1 MTSAAFGMW
10 PTMALR
16 FVLRHRRKTLATG
29 SFIVLGTAVLVF
41 LQALTVGIN
50 DTMVLNTTRLH
61 YGNAFVEVPAGTRG
75 LKDAAAALETA
86 AHVRHAL
93 VRRRLP
99 ALAAHGGAAAPAVFY
114 VVDPGK
120 EADVTAIARRITDGR
135 YPSADQAEALI
146 GRALARQLAVRPGQ
160 QMSVM
165 DGTGR
170 AVGLFTVSGI
180 FQTDIDYFD
189 NTIGYL
195 PVQAVDAGV
204 LNGCAAEIAV
214 FYAAATGMRPPPADM
229 RRHLPE
235 KAVLKT
241 WEQLMPDLVQLIR
254 LNRTSMRIIM
264 VFVFILVGF
273 GISNS
278 FVLTIVERFREFGI
292 LKAMGVTSRELVGMI
307 FCESFIVCLA
317 AGLTGLAVGYVLT
330 QLTALIGIDFSS
342 FTSHNR
348 YFVVSGQ
355 VFPRVTAPALYWPAL
370 LVVGVSFMSS
380 FLPARIAAKKTAAE
394 TLRFS

>member
-1 MTSAAFGMW
+1 MTPAALGVW
-10 PTMALR
+10 PYMALR

-41 LQALTVGIN
+41 LQALTAGIN

-61 YGNAFVEVPAGTRG
+61 YGNAFAEVPAGTGG
-75 LKDAAAALETA
+75 LKDAAAALETIKGV
-86 AHVRHAL
+86 HRAL

-99 ALAAHGGAAAPAVFY
+99 VLAVHGGAAAPAVFY
-114 VVDPGK
+114 VVDPGR
-120 EADVTAIARRITDGR
+120 EADVTAIARRITAGR
-135 YPSADQAEALI
+135 YPSAEKREGLI
-146 GRALARQLAVRPGQ
+146 GQGLARQLAVRPGQ
-160 QMSVM
+160 NVSLM
-165 DGTGR
+165 DGAGHS
-170 AVGLFTVSGI
+170 VGVFTVSGI
-180 FQTDIDYFD
+180 FETGIDYFD

-195 PVQAVDAGV
+195 PVQAVGGDV
-204 LNGCAAEIAV
+204 LSGCAAEVAV
-214 FYAAATGMRPPPADM
+214 FYTAAGADPPLDEM
-229 RRHLPE
+229 QRDLPE
-235 KAVLKT
+235 KAILKT

-307 FCESFIVCLA
+307 FCESLIVCLA
-317 AGLTGLAVGYVLT
+317 AGLTGLMTGYVLT
-330 QLTALIGIDFSS
+330 QLTAVSGIDFSG

-348 YFVVSGQ
+348 YFVVSGR
-355 VFPRVTAPALYWPAL
+355 VFPRVTASGLYWPAL